1 MNVNGASSN
10 SSSTAGKIPR
20 QVKVLLT
27 ASFFSAFA
35 AVGQITIIGKQVFDM
50 TGKE

>member
-1 MNVNGASSN
+1 MNVSGASSN
-10 SSSTAGKIPR
+10 SSSPAGKIPR

-35 AVGQITIIGKQVFDM
+35 TVGQITIIGKTSF
-50 TGKE
+50 